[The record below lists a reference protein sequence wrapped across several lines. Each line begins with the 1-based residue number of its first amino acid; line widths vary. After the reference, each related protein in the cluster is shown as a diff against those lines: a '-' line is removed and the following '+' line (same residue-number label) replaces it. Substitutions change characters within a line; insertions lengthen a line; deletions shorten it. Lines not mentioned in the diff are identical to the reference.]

1 MTNSSNNSSF
11 VDEKE
16 QSQLKVATTAV
27 TGADNH
33 LQYQLSTFK
42 SANGHNI
49 NVIRSQDRQLAL
61 EQLGYKQEL
70 KRSYSYF
77 DLFGVAFSIM
87 GLLPSI
93 CAIFTQSTSAGA
105 SSSWGWLFTSFC
117 GILPVGIALAELGS
131 AFPSASAVYLSAW
144 KFAPEKYKDVCAYSV
159 CVLDS
164 IALSAGACS
173 VFFSA
178 SGQIL
183 SCVQVAKP
191 DFVVTHGKKYG
202 VYAAIIILGSVF
214 GSFSGGVSTR
224 IQQISVYFNTFLLIL
239 VFIALPIGTKHKN
252 IPFNDGKFL
261 FGNAENYSNW
271 SIGGNWILN
280 ALVPAA
286 WTISAFD
293 SPIHMSEE
301 AIYAPRNMKKHVLL
315 DPKASPAAFGIILSI
330 SACGLLGWL
339 MMICLYACM
348 GPSVD
353 AIMDSSYTS
362 IVTQIFM
369 NSLGQKWTIAIMS
382 LIAIG
387 CFLMGISAIMATSR
401 NFYALCR
408 DRVLPPFMADWLAVV
423 DKKTNTPIR
432 AMYGTCTVSLLLG
445 LLIFQDQ
452 GANSLFTI
460 AVAGFYMALA
470 IPMFLKITYA
480 RKTFDKGPF
489 YLGDKLS
496 FFVNLVAVGYQAF
509 MIVLMMIPSVNHP
522 DKGEMNYT
530 VVFTFGILAL
540 ALSGYY
546 MFMHKYFK
554 GPRSNLTDEEY
565 LEAVGEE
572 NAGIDAIFSVEDKK

>member
-1 MTNSSNNSSF
+1 MSSSSQSSSVEEEKIVSNVKVNQQANQLETQLSSF
-11 VDEKE
+11 R
-16 QSQLKVATTAV
+16 SI
-27 TGADNH
+27 
-33 LQYQLSTFK
+33 
-42 SANGHNI
+42 NGHNI
-49 NVIRSQDRQLAL
+49 DVVRSQDRQLAL

-70 KRSYSYF
+70 DRTYTYY

-173 VFFSA
+173 VFFSC

-183 SCVQVAKP
+183 SCVQVSNT
-191 DFVVTHGKKYG
+191 DFEATHAKKYG
-202 VYAAIIILGSVF
+202 VYAGCIILGAF
-214 GSFSGGVSTR
+214 IGSFSGKISVR
-224 IQQISVYFNTFLLIL
+224 IQQVAIYFNMFLLVL
-239 VFIALPIGTKHKN
+239 VFIALPIGTKRKN
-252 IPFNDGKFL
+252 IPFNDGKFI
-261 FGNAENYSNW
+261 FGNSENYSNW
-271 SIGGNWILN
+271 STGGNWILN

-301 AIYAPRNMKKHVLL
+301 AVYNPRNMKRHVLL
-315 DPKASPAAFGIILSI
+315 DPKASPAAFGIIMSI

-339 MMICLYACM
+339 MLICIYACM

-353 AIMDSSYTS
+353 AIMSSSYNN
-362 IVTQIFM
+362 ILTQIFM
-369 NSLGQKWTIAIMS
+369 NSLGKEWTLAIMS
-382 LIAIG
+382 LMSIG
-387 CFLMGISAIMATSR
+387 CFLMGVSAIMATSR

-408 DRVLPPFMADWLAVV
+408 DRVLPPIPADWLAVV
-423 DKKTNTPIR
+423 NTKTNTPVR
-432 AMYGTCTVSLLLG
+432 AMYGTCVVSMLLG

-480 RKTFDKGPF
+480 RKFFDKGPF
-489 YLGDKLS
+489 FLGNKS
-496 FFVNLVAVGYQAF
+496 SYIINLIAVGYQGF
-509 MIVLMMIPSVNHP
+509 MIVLMMVPSVNHP
-522 DKGEMNYT
+522 DKQGMNYT
-530 VVFTFGILAL
+530 VVFTFGILAM
-540 ALSGYY
+540 ALSGFYL
-546 MFMHKYFK
+546 FMHKYFK
-554 GPRSNLTDEEY
+554 GPRSNLSDQEY
-565 LEAVGEE
+565 LEAVGED
-572 NAGIDAIFSVEDKK
+572 AGIDAILSSENKSE

>member
-1 MTNSSNNSSF
+1 MSNSLNSSSTN
-11 VDEKE
+11 DEKPAFD
-16 QSQLKVATTAV
+16 SKVAAIGAV
-27 TGADNH
+27 SSG
-33 LQYQLSTFK
+33 LQHQLSTFK
-42 SANGHNI
+42 SINGHTI
-49 NVIRSQDRQLAL
+49 NVVRSQDRQLAL

-70 KRSYSYF
+70 KRTYTYF

-131 AFPSASAVYLSAW
+131 AFPSASAIYLSAW

-173 VFFSA
+173 VFFSCA
-178 SGQIL
+178 GQIL

-202 VYAAIIILGSVF
+202 VYAATIIFGAFLGSF
-214 GSFSGGVSTR
+214 TGKVSTR
-224 IQQISVYFNTFLLIL
+224 IQQISVYFNIFLLIL
-239 VFIALPIGTKHKN
+239 IYIALPIGTKNKN

-271 SIGGNWILN
+271 STGGNWILN

-301 AIYAPRNMKKHVLL
+301 AIYTPRDMSKNVLL

-330 SACGLLGWL
+330 SACGLLGWVTL
-339 MMICLYACM
+339 ICIYACM

-353 AIMDSSYTS
+353 DIMNSSYSS
-362 IVTQIFM
+362 IITQIFM

-382 LIAIG
+382 LMSIG
-387 CFLMGISAIMATSR
+387 CFLMGVSAIMATSR

-423 DKKTNTPIR
+423 NTKTNTPIR

-460 AVAGFYMALA
+460 AVAGFYMAMA

-489 YLGDKLS
+489 YLGDTAS
-496 FFVNLVAVGYQAF
+496 YIVNLVAVGYQAF

-522 DKGEMNYT
+522 DKGTMNYT

-565 LEAVGEE
+565 METVGEQ
-572 NAGIDAIFSVEDKK
+572 AGIDAIISFTSKD

>member
-1 MTNSSNNSSF
+1 MLPSSNSSSLSN
-11 VDEKE
+11 DEKKI
-16 QSQLKVATTAV
+16 QTVVSTSPVNV
-27 TGADNH
+27 VNVDG
-33 LQYQLSTFK
+33 LQHQLSTFK
-42 SANGHNI
+42 SLNGRTI
-49 NVIRSQDRQLAL
+49 NVVRSTEKQLAL

-70 KRSYSYF
+70 KRSYTYF

-93 CAIFTQSTSAGA
+93 CAVFAQSTAAGA
-105 SSSWGWLFTSFC
+105 SSSWGWLFTSFF
-117 GILPVGIALAELGS
+117 GILPVGLSLAELGS

-144 KFAPEKYKDVCAYSV
+144 HFAPERFKDVCAYSV

-164 IALSAGACS
+164 IALSAGVCS
-173 VFFSA
+173 IFFSA

-183 SCVQVAKP
+183 SCVQVTKP

-202 VYAAIIILGSVF
+202 VYVGLLIFGAAC
-214 GSFSGGVSTR
+214 GSFSGSISTR
-224 IQQISVYFNTFLLIL
+224 IQQLSIFFNCLLLIL
-239 VFIALPIGTKHKN
+239 VFIALPIGTKHNN

-261 FGNAENYSNW
+261 FGDTENYSNW

-280 ALVPAA
+280 ALLPAA
-286 WTISAFD
+286 WTISGFD
-293 SPIHMSEE
+293 SPIHMAEE
-301 AIYAPRNMKKHVLL
+301 AIYTPRNLKKHVLL
-315 DPKASPAAFGIILSI
+315 DPKASPAAFGVILSI

-339 MMICLYACM
+339 MLVCLYACM

-353 AIMDSSYTS
+353 AIMETSYSSM
-362 IVTQIFM
+362 VTQIFM

-387 CFLMGISAIMATSR
+387 CVLMGISSIMATSR

-408 DRVLPPFMADWLAVV
+408 DRVLPPFLADWLAVV

-432 AMYGTCTVSLLLG
+432 AMYGTCIVSLLLG

-452 GANSLFTI
+452 GANSLFSI
-460 AVAGFYMALA
+460 AVAGFYMALC

-496 FFVNLVAVGYQAF
+496 FFVNFIAVGYQIF
-509 MIVLMMIPSVNHP
+509 MIILVMVPSVKNP
-522 DKGEMNYT
+522 DQNTMNYT

-540 ALSGYY
+540 ALTGFYW
-546 MFMHKYFK
+546 FMHKYFK
-554 GPRSNLTDEEY
+554 GPRSNLTEDEF
-565 LEAVGEE
+565 LEAVGDE
-572 NAGIDAIFSVEDKK
+572 NKIDFIFSSEK